1 MQYPEYA
8 CSSITVSRELP
19 ARSGFLAHGDGRP
32 GMQVG
37 PETDQC
43 VDREVETRDAHIPS
57 SMWRVHYHSRRCQ
70 SAVGIAV
77 DGHPVTGSAQSSNW
91 EAMGWLRDTFP
102 DPEEYSTEIER
113 IR

>member
-1 MQYPEYA
+1 MPYPEYA

-19 ARSGFLAHGDGRP
+19 VGSGFLARGDGRP

-57 SMWRVHYHSRRCQ
+57 SMWRVHYHSRICE
-70 SAVGIAV
+70 SAVGIAGGRAASHRV
-77 DGHPVTGSAQSSNW
+77 CP
-91 EAMGWLRDTFP
+91 
-102 DPEEYSTEIER
+102 I
-113 IR
+113 

>member
-1 MQYPEYA
+1 MAGSLIRLDRHHISVEQMKMVIGMQYPEYA

-19 ARSGFLAHGDGRP
+19 AGSGFLARGDGRP

-57 SMWRVHYHSRRCQ
+57 SMWRLHYHFRRCQ
-70 SAVGIAV
+70 SAVGIAGGRAPSHRV
-77 DGHPVTGSAQSSNW
+77 CP
-91 EAMGWLRDTFP
+91 
-102 DPEEYSTEIER
+102 I
-113 IR
+113 